1 MKELLTVRQV
11 DGDSDTAKAAS
22 ANKKEEKEGEPDL
35 LEKTPE
41 RIDELKVGSGG
52 QQSAPSRTPKEL
64 NINEGSKAALLE
76 SMQSKTDE
84 HIARIKQTLLATNE
98 RKKEILMQSARTE
111 KEQQGVEGAN
121 LNVQM
126 DNDKQSMP

>member
-1 MKELLTVRQV
+1 
-11 DGDSDTAKAAS
+11 
-22 ANKKEEKEGEPDL
+22 
-35 LEKTPE
+35 
-41 RIDELKVGSGG
+41 
-52 QQSAPSRTPKEL
+52 
-64 NINEGSKAALLE
+64 
-76 SMQSKTDE
+76 MQSKTDE

-126 DNDKQSMP
+126 DNDK